1 MDKYEYRVKTEQ
13 MLDHLEKKEYQ
24 KAMDIAESIDWRRV
38 KNASMLNTVSEI
50 YEYNGEFKKGRDI
63 LFLAFDRA
71 PGSRKIVYRLG
82 TLALKI
88 KDIREATDC
97 YEEFVKLAPKD
108 PNQYILKYKIL
119 RTQGAALSDQI
130 AALEE
135 FKKAEYIE
143 KWAYELAKLY
153 DEAGMTAECL
163 EECDDLILW
172 FSEGKYVY
180 LAMELKMKYK
190 PLTPLQQE
198 KYDSRPGAVKKQPEP
213 VKQTESTLEEVDDEN
228 EYDEGSEEEVQE
240 STVQRIDDAQ
250 VQEIPPEPVPMQEE
264 FEIPEEAAQAD
275 VVPEEVVPEATAA
288 VEETPMYREVEPEAS
303 VETPEEHTS
312 AIKQVVTGATLEE
325 ALAQGVAV
333 ASGINIEE
341 EAMKEREDEI
351 LANGQMMID
360 DILQK
365 WEAKQK
371 DHEEAIAKQKAK
383 DEERLQKEREQA
395 RIRQEEER
403 KEVERK
409 AAEAE
414 ARRKAEEEARRKA
427 EEEARRKAEEEA
439 ARKAAEEEARRK
451 AEAEARRKAEEEA
464 ARKAAE
470 EEARRKAEEEAA
482 RKAAEEEARR
492 KAEEEAARK
501 AAEEEARRKAEE
513 EAARKAEE
521 EARRAAEEE
530 ARRKAEEEAARKA
543 EEEAADEEKSER
555 NTQRIPDD
563 IVRLMEEMESEN
575 EDSEDEIYEEELE
588 DGPGMDEDFI
598 EGIEDELDGLDMNGS
613 SFEEGDF
620 DEADF
625 EEEDLEGEDFDEAD
639 FEEEDLEGEDF
650 DEGDFEEEDFDEE
663 DFDEADFEEEDL
675 DEEELEEAD
684 FDEDEDDF
692 EDIDDEETD
701 FDEGDFEEDMDEE
714 DFDEEEIDDD
724 EELDFGEDLEG
735 EDFDEA
741 DFEEEDL
748 DEGDFDEGDF
758 EEEDFD
764 EEEIE
769 DEDDTEELEIEEPSE
784 EEIQAR
790 IKKSK
795 GGVPF
800 DTGFVVTGRYDLS
813 ATSEIGLKAGLTE
826 EQKKL
831 FSYFVPV
838 RGMSEQI
845 VEVLD
850 NDRRA
855 QREGTS
861 KTGNLL
867 VIGRKGSGK
876 TVLAVDIVKAIQKQ
890 RNLKQGKVAI
900 VTGESLN
907 KKELTNIIQKLRG
920 GAIIIEHAGK
930 LNSRTVKELNYLME
944 KKTGELLFVL
954 EDQRKPLER
963 LMTANPEFKKK
974 FSSKLELPV
983 FINDELVT
991 FGQTYA
997 KENGYKLDEMGIL
1010 ALYSRIDVMQRE
1022 DHAVS
1027 VAEVKE
1033 IMDEAIAHSQ
1043 KANVKHLARRVF
1055 GKGTDDSDRII
1066 LKEEDFKI

>member
-288 VEETPMYREVEPEAS
+288 VEETPMYREEEPEAS

-451 AEAEARRKAEEEA
+451 AE
-464 ARKAAE
+464 
-470 EEARRKAEEEAA
+470 EEARRKAEEEAR
-482 RKAAEEEARR
+482 RKAEEEARR

-521 EARRAAEEE
+521 EA
-530 ARRKAEEEAARKA
+530 
-543 EEEAADEEKSER
+543 ADEEESER

-575 EDSEDEIYEEELE
+575 EDSEDEIYEEEFE

-598 EGIEDELDGLDMNGS
+598 EGIEDELAGLDMNGS

-625 EEEDLEGEDFDEAD
+625 EEEDLEGEDFDEGD

-675 DEEELEEAD
+675 DEEELDEAD
-684 FDEDEDDF
+684 FDEDDDEDDF

>member
-24 KAMDIAESIDWRRV
+24 QAKEIADGIDWRRV

-119 RTQGAALSDQI
+119 RTQGASLTDQI
-130 AALEE
+130 TALEE

-198 KYDSRPGAVKKQPEP
+198 KYDSRPGAVKKKPEP
-213 VKQTESTLEEVDDEN
+213 EKQPESTLEEVDDEN
-228 EYDEGSEEEVQE
+228 EYNEGTEETVDVQE
-240 STVQRIDDAQ
+240 EPVREPVTERVDESE
-250 VQEIPPEPVPMQEE
+250 VQEIPPQEVPMQETVVQE
-264 FEIPEEAAQAD
+264 EIPQEVPMQETVVQEEIPQEEIVEEAAEEVVEEEPVYTEPEEAA
-275 VVPEEVVPEATAA
+275 
-288 VEETPMYREVEPEAS
+288 
-303 VETPEEHTS
+303 EEHGST
-312 AIKQVVTGATLEE
+312 IKQVVTGATLEE
-325 ALAQGVAV
+325 ALAQGMAV
-333 ASGINIEE
+333 ANGITIEE

-365 WEAKQK
+365 WEEKQK
-371 DHEEAIAKQKAK
+371 DHEAAIEKQKAK
-383 DEERLQKEREQA
+383 DEERLLKEREQA

-403 KEVERK
+403 REVERK

-414 ARRKAEEEARRKA
+414 ARRK
-427 EEEARRKAEEEA
+427 
-439 ARKAAEEEARRK
+439 
-451 AEAEARRKAEEEA
+451 
-464 ARKAAE
+464 AE

-501 AAEEEARRKAEE
+501 AAEEEAEPISK
-513 EAARKAEE
+513 
-521 EARRAAEEE
+521 
-530 ARRKAEEEAARKA
+530 
-543 EEEAADEEKSER
+543 
-555 NTQRIPDD
+555 TQRIPDD
-563 IVRLMEEMESEN
+563 IVRLMEEMGNEES
-575 EDSEDEIYEEELE
+575 EEELYEEDFE
-588 DGPGMDEDFI
+588 DGSETEEDFI
-598 EGIEDELDGLDMNGS
+598 EGIEEELSGIDMSGS
-613 SFEEGDF
+613 SFEEADFGDEDF
-620 DEADF
+620 EEADF
-625 EEEDLEGEDFDEAD
+625 EEEDFEDEDFEEAD
-639 FEEEDLEGEDF
+639 FEEEDFEDEDF
-650 DEGDFEEEDFDEE
+650 EEADFEEEDFDADFADVDDEEE
-663 DFDEADFEEEDL
+663 DFD
-675 DEEELEEAD
+675 
-684 FDEDEDDF
+684 DDF
-692 EDIDDEETD
+692 ADVDDEETD
-701 FDEGDFEEDMDEE
+701 FDDEDL
-714 DFDEEEIDDD
+714 EIEDD
-724 EELDFGEDLEG
+724 EE
-735 EDFDEA
+735 A
-741 DFEEEDL
+741 D
-748 DEGDFDEGDF
+748 
-758 EEEDFD
+758 
-764 EEEIE
+764 
-769 DEDDTEELEIEEPSE
+769 EELEIEEPSE

-890 RNLKQGKVAI
+890 RSLKQGKVAI

-930 LNSRTVKELNYLME
+930 LNARTVKELNYLME

-1033 IMDEAIAHSQ
+1033 IMDEAISHSQ

-1066 LKEEDFKI
+1066 LKEEDFRI

>member
-288 VEETPMYREVEPEAS
+288 VEETPMYREEEPEAS

-427 EEEARRKAEEEA
+427 EEEA
-439 ARKAAEEEARRK
+439 ARKA
-451 AEAEARRKAEEEA
+451 
-464 ARKAAE
+464 
-470 EEARRKAEEEAA
+470 
-482 RKAAEEEARR
+482 
-492 KAEEEAARK
+492 
-501 AAEEEARRKAEE
+501 
-513 EAARKAEE
+513 
-521 EARRAAEEE
+521 
-530 ARRKAEEEAARKA
+530 AEEEAARKA
-543 EEEAADEEKSER
+543 EEEAADEKESER

-598 EGIEDELDGLDMNGS
+598 EGIEDELAGLDMNGS

-625 EEEDLEGEDFDEAD
+625 EEEDLEGEDFDEGD

-650 DEGDFEEEDFDEE
+650 DEADFEEEDFDEE

-675 DEEELEEAD
+675 DEAD
-684 FDEDEDDF
+684 FDEDDDEDDF

-714 DFDEEEIDDD
+714 DFDDD